1 MVLLLALPAAWSV
14 GTALASG
21 NRGFP
26 AARPPFLSEAAAT
39 QRQRWATGVGALA
52 GDPKLI
58 DFLRDRDAGEEFL
71 LAAVNAR
78 LAAPVIIATGRP
90 VIALGGFSGRDS
102 ILGTEDFA
110 RLVAEGRVRFALIG
124 DGSPGLRLVFG
135 EGHQKALVEWIRANG
150 RPVDPDLWRTTGDG
164 ASGWMARGAEA
175 IGAQL
180 YDLRP
185 QEHGG

>member
-1 MVLLLALPAAWSV
+1 MLAAGGPPMLALAPMQDVTDLAFWRLMTNYGGADVYFTEYFRVYASSV
-14 GTALASG
+14 LEKNILKSITA
-21 NRGFP
+21 NP
-26 AARPPFLSEAAAT
+26 
-39 QRQRWATGVGALA
+39 
-52 GDPKLI
+52 
-58 DFLRDRDAGEEFL
+58 
-71 LAAVNAR
+71 
-78 LAAPVIIATGRP
+78 TGRP

-102 ILGTEDFA
+102 ILGSEDFA
-110 RLVAEGRVRFALIG
+110 RLVTEGRVRFALIG

-150 RPVDPDLWRTTGDG
+150 RPVDPALWRTTGDG
-164 ASGWMARGAEA
+164 PSDWMARGAEA